1 MEQLTSLHPL
11 FLMAWMVNTFIAFV
25 VCVTIYEKTIRE
37 RRMTVRSFAVLVV
50 LLCIGWAIAA
60 LLR

>member
-1 MEQLTSLHPL
+1 MEQLTPLNPL
-11 FLMAWMVNTFIAFV
+11 FLMAWTVNTFIAFV
-25 VCVTIYEKTIRE
+25 VWVTIYEQAISE

-50 LLCIGWAIAA
+50 LLWIGWAIAA